1 MTNWAEKERRHFLR
15 TFMDSQK
22 LFKGSFRVNL
32 NNKKMIRETYVT
44 KRAVAKKNGRS
55 CRVWIFCVSCVH
67 EDALC
72 TLMIYHGGL
81 MCHQLY
87 HGTFLAEN
95 ESKRALIFIQM
106 CTLCAL
112 KVWTFFSLCAL
123 ICTQSW
129 TRTSHG
135 YQLSNLSSTR
145 TKNCTQIYFQ
155 IIFIITAKTWIFFF
169 CYLIFKSF
177 PNFGP

>member
-1 MTNWAEKERRHFLR
+1 MTKWAEKERPHFPR

-22 LFKGSFRVNL
+22 LFKGSFRVTL
-32 NNKKMIRETYVT
+32 NNKKIIRETYVT
-44 KRAVAKKNGRS
+44 KSCGEKNGRS

-95 ESKRALIFIQM
+95 ESKSALILNI
-106 CTLCAL
+106 
-112 KVWTFFSLCAL
+112 
-123 ICTQSW
+123 
-129 TRTSHG
+129 H
-135 YQLSNLSSTR
+135 SNMHYVHSKFAR
-145 TKNCTQIYFQ
+145 IYFQ
-155 IIFIITAKTWIFFF
+155 IILGKRYLNLSIFEEK
-169 CYLIFKSF
+169 I
-177 PNFGP
+177 NFDIYKAG